1 MNREDVSNEDF
12 AYCNTM
18 KAQFPEYY
26 GFYKLCGIFVR
37 NLKIFSKIM
46 EYENNDNERCRYF
59 YFWIHNELRKKL
71 SNFKDNSEKNTHLV
85 RAFFTVWNRVNKET
99 TKNNCKSVYNYH
111 VILEFWKKLNDLYDY
126 IRNYDNIQKKILVH
140 KDLCL
145 KYKQYYTYITEI
157 HEDYKNNCCKNDT
170 SRCSSY
176 HDINEWCKDERFLTK
191 LDCEEYEVP
200 VVISPGGVES
210 NFTREELGN

>member
-1 MNREDVSNEDF
+1 MDHVEPFLEHFTSRKLYDEMNREDVSNEDF

-18 KAQFPEYY
+18 KAQFPEYN
-26 GFYKLCGIFVR
+26 GFYKRCGIFVR
-37 NLKIFSKIM
+37 NLKDFSKIM
-46 EYENNDNERCRYF
+46 EYESNDNERCRFF

-71 SNFKDNSEKNTHLV
+71 SNYKDNSEKNTHLV

-111 VILEFWKKLNDLYDY
+111 VK
-126 IRNYDNIQKKILVH
+126 
-140 KDLCL
+140 
-145 KYKQYYTYITEI
+145 I